1 MTGDVAAPRTRGRGL
16 NPCRASSF
24 DGGMCRAG
32 ALLTFLS
39 AAAAAAGQQ
48 PGSEL
53 TVVLRDQN
61 MNAVVGAH
69 GRIVQRPAFS
79 YPALAEFHG
88 LARPTDTVAARTL
101 VATSDERGTMR
112 FAPRTIDEAPGAGSG
127 LVWNE
132 AGLGALVSDLQPSRP
147 QRLVLQPMASV
158 TTSTGSEELEVFAR
172 AVLPSGR
179 TVMPTLDRG
188 HEVRLPAGAWELWVR
203 RDDEWV
209 WLRRA
214 IAPGQRLEVTFAGKP
229 HRVIAA
235 PDTAML
241 RPDGRADVVFG
252 AESVLWGDAA
262 SAPLVAL
269 RHGVVSGPWV
279 IPPAASSPSTWPRGE
294 QPAMV
299 AVSATGANG
308 RTTVF
313 GVRRTDN
320 GFRVF
325 GAVPVAPTDADSA
338 TFAMAAPPPG
348 DTWLLFVADDRAPRA
363 IPWTGAP
370 RVQPDSA
377 AGVPFRVE
385 VRDDNGDPCVDVA
398 LEYEPVGMAPA
409 AVAGHTDGRG
419 IARLGPVIGPG
430 VLRVC
435 DERYA
440 NASFDLDT
448 VPVGALSVR
457 VEPGHEVRGTAHWP
471 DGAPVAGAVVTLRD
485 AAGVLRPSQRAV
497 VSGDDGS
504 FVFTGLPANRP
515 LVLFAS
521 IERDHRTWSTKID
534 RALAGRAPF
543 ALELRNEDPEL
554 GPRDDEHR

>member
-1 MTGDVAAPRTRGRGL
+1 MFRRGTL
-16 NPCRASSF
+16 L
-24 DGGMCRAG
+24 
-32 ALLTFLS
+32 ALLS
-39 AAAAAAGQQ
+39 ATAAGQQ
-48 PGSEL
+48 AASGL

-61 MNAVVGAH
+61 MNAVAGAH
-69 GRIVQRPAFS
+69 GRIVQRPAFV
-79 YPALAEFHG
+79 YPALADFDG
-88 LARPTDTVAARTL
+88 LARPTDTTAARTV
-101 VATSDERGTMR
+101 VATSDAGGTMR
-112 FAPRTIDEAPGAGSG
+112 FARGTVDDAPGAGSG
-127 LVWNE
+127 LVWTDS
-132 AGLGALVSDLQPSRP
+132 GLGALVTDLQPSRP
-147 QRLVLQPMASV
+147 QRLVLEPMASI

-179 TVMPTLDRG
+179 TVIPTLDPGR
-188 HEVRLPAGAWELWVR
+188 EVRVPAGAWELWVR

-214 IAPGQRLEVTFAGKP
+214 IAPGQRLEVAFAGTP

-235 PDTAML
+235 PDTVLL
-241 RPDGRADVVFG
+241 RPDGRADVAFG

-262 SAPLVAL
+262 NAPLVAL
-269 RHGVVSGPWV
+269 RRGVVSGPWV
-279 IPPAASSPSTWPRGE
+279 IPPSATSPSTWPRGD
-294 QPAMV
+294 QPSIVTV
-299 AVSATGANG
+299 ATSGAIG
-308 RTTVF
+308 SRVF

-320 GFRVF
+320 GYRVF
-325 GAVPVAPTDADSA
+325 GAATVASPVDGELA
-338 TFAMAAPPPG
+338 TFAMPSPPPG
-348 DTWLLFVADDRAPRA
+348 DTWLLFVADELAPRA
-363 IPWTGAP
+363 APWNGTP
-370 RVQPDSA
+370 RVLPDSA
-377 AGVPFRVE
+377 DGVPLRVE

-419 IARLGPVIGPG
+419 VARLGRVLGPG

-435 DERYA
+435 DERYE

-448 VPVGALSVR
+448 VPVGGLSVR
-457 VEPGHEVRGTAHWP
+457 AEPGHEVRGIARWP

-485 AAGVLRPSQRAV
+485 ASGVLRPSQRAV

-504 FVFTGLPANRP
+504 FVFAGLPANRP

-543 ALELRNEDPEL
+543 ELELRNEDPDL
-554 GPRDDEHR
+554 GPRDDQRR